1 MRLLL
6 TGFEPFGAL
15 PFNPS
20 QLLVQ
25 QIRDAAPLADVHELT
40 AEILP
45 TAYHRAGTL
54 IEERLRALR
63 PDLLLATGL
72 AETRS
77 ELNLERIALNLD
89 DADKPDNAG
98 RLREGNPI
106 EPDGPL
112 ALRTTLDLAPLLA
125 RLRGAG
131 FAAKVS
137 NHAGAFVCNHVY
149 YCALSA
155 IARHRLPTQALF
167 LHVPMTGSAWTVD
180 RLADGTRLLIA
191 ALAEQLITQ
200 AATA

>member
-6 TGFEPFGAL
+6 TGFEPFGGL

-20 QLLVQ
+20 ALLVQ
-25 QIRDAAPLADVHELT
+25 HIRDGGPLAGGHELT
-40 AEILP
+40 TEILP
-45 TAYHRAGTL
+45 TVYDTAGAR
-54 IEERLRALR
+54 IEARLQALR

-72 AETRS
+72 AETRA
-77 ELNLERIALNLD
+77 ELNLERVALNLD

-98 RLREGNPI
+98 ALRDGSAI

-112 ALRTTLDLAPLLA
+112 ARQTALDLAPLLA
-125 RLRGAG
+125 RLRRDG

-149 YCALSA
+149 YCALAA

-167 LHVPMTGSAWTVD
+167 LHVPMTGAEWTVD
-180 RLADGTRLLIA
+180 RLADAARLLIG
-191 ALAEQLITQ
+191 ALAEQTTTQ
-200 AATA
+200 IATA